1 MTHVRDTKLGRNGPA
16 PSQMA
21 WGGAAR
27 GFTLLEILVVMALM
41 FVVGGMVINI
51 TPQIIRT
58 AKGSSSTLQVKS
70 FLGKVREAA
79 VTRRRNIELRFEPP
93 NRLTAEERPIAGVP
107 VSADRFLETITFEG
121 NLEYVKFADIPDT
134 PDLFGMAAAVN
145 TNGAAMVLFTSEG
158 TFTDVNGDF
167 VNVTLGFA
175 RPNEPLTANAITIL
189 GTTAAVRHWRWN
201 GTRWNQ

>member
-1 MTHVRDTKLGRNGPA
+1 MAHVRDWKLERSGST

-21 WGGAAR
+21 WGSAR
-27 GFTLLEILVVMALM
+27 GFTLLEILVVVALM

-51 TPQIIRT
+51 TPQIIRS
-58 AKGSSSTLQVKS
+58 AKGSSSTTQVKS
-70 FLGKVREAA
+70 FLAKVREAA
-79 VTRRRNIELRFEPP
+79 VTRRRNIELRFELP
-93 NRLTAEERPIAGVP
+93 NRLTAEERPVVGVP
-107 VSADRFLETITFEG
+107 VSPDRFLETLTFEG
-121 NLEYVKFADIPDT
+121 GLEYIRFPDIPDT
-134 PDLFGMAAAVN
+134 PDLFGMAGPVN

-158 TFTDVNGDF
+158 TFTDANGDF

-175 RPNEPLTANAITIL
+175 TPNQPLTANAITIL